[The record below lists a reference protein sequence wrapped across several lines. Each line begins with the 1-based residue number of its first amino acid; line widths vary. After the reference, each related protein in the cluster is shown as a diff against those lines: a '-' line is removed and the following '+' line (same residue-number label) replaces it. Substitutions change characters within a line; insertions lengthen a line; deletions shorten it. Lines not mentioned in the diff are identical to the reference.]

1 MRRLMLGAGLAMLI
15 GGWGCTHYADAELQ
29 AVTAG
34 NDAVTLWAGKKTKTS
49 AWVNR
54 KAKRLSAKQLYQV
67 GFGFMGIGTVL
78 LVVTFPRGSWQGHP

>member
-15 GGWGCTHYADAELQ
+15 GGWGCTHYADAEMQ

-34 NDAVTLWAGKKTKTS
+34 NDAVTLWAGEKTKVS

-54 KAKRLSAKQLYQV
+54 KGKRLSAKQLYQV
-67 GFGFMGIGTVL
+67 GFGCMGIGTML